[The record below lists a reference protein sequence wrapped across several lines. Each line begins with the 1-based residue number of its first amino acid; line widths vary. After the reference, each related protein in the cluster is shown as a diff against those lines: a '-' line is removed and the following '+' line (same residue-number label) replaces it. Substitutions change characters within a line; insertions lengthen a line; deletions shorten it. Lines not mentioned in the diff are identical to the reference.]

1 MFEYNPELFNLTASY
16 INQCNDNIPLAIK
29 HIDQLISK
37 ASSLHDFTYITLL
50 TEMKDYLIKASND
63 MKTLKETE
71 KAVRTALNIEDK
83 PVDVNAIKGFS
94 TVSVNK
100 ELLTVDTILAIVS
113 EINSASNPYGHGDE
127 RMAKLTYLYGEKVAD
142 AVQKTINNNGV
153 VPKYIADVLNSDDNN
168 ITIDFKY
175 KDANFST
182 LKELANN
189 MTDLAQSVLNSGNP
203 QERYQEINSQYGEKV
218 AQLVYDMVST
228 GNVATNGGL
237 FLQILNRG
245 LLDSEIK
252 PKNLENDTKEDTIKR
267 DETIA
272 ASNADS
278 KIESK
283 RINLADTVVANPSNI
298 FSKQTDQ
305 RILYAYNKMR
315 NDFGYTDEGAK
326 AMLANLLNENSQ
338 MDPTV
343 TNSAGA
349 FGICQWLTK
358 ERKAS
363 LENFCRDNGYDVNS
377 MDGQLEFMNY
387 ELKNDYNNMANGAD
401 YGKLH
406 DQLTGKVDRD
416 YTNIAQNITIFYEAP
431 SFDSSENNKIGLTR
445 ANSENARAASS
456 LVDRNTVNI

>member
-1 MFEYNPELFNLTASY
+1 MFEYNPELFNLAANY

-37 ASSLHDFTYITLL
+37 ASSLHDFTYTTLL

-113 EINSASNPYGHGDE
+113 EINSASNPYGNGDE

-203 QERYQEINSQYGEKV
+203 QERYQEINTQYGEKV

-228 GNVATNGGL
+228 GNVTTNGGL

-252 PKNLENDTKEDTIKR
+252 PKNLENDTKEGTIKR
-267 DETIA
+267 DETVA

-283 RINLADTVVANPSNI
+283 RINLADTVVANPSNL

-305 RILYAYNKMR
+305 RILYAYNK
-315 NDFGYTDEGAK
+315 K
-326 AMLANLLNENSQ
+326 LCLL
-338 MDPTV
+338 
-343 TNSAGA
+343 
-349 FGICQWLTK
+349 
-358 ERKAS
+358 
-363 LENFCRDNGYDVNS
+363 
-377 MDGQLEFMNY
+377 
-387 ELKNDYNNMANGAD
+387 
-401 YGKLH
+401 
-406 DQLTGKVDRD
+406 
-416 YTNIAQNITIFYEAP
+416 IF
-431 SFDSSENNKIGLTR
+431 
-445 ANSENARAASS
+445 
-456 LVDRNTVNI
+456 